1 MLGGDTGVV
10 KARALDGG
18 ALSLDDVAM
27 ARRHQPELAE
37 SVEEAIVLTL
47 FELATHLQR
56 GGEALAAPAKLT
68 TQQWL
73 ALLQIAGDPNFSS
86 RSRASLASEIARAR
100 GVSRATL
107 SVQLAALRK
116 RGLIDERIDPEDARR
131 RHLVLTPQ
139 GVDVI
144 GALQPARKAAN
155 LRLLGHLTVADRERF
170 LRYLRSCLDVMWELY
185 EADQT
190 TAARARL
197 DRPAVSARSTSRRR
211 NPKSRN
217 HRPGR

>member
-1 MLGGDTGVV
+1 
-10 KARALDGG
+10 
-18 ALSLDDVAM
+18 M
-27 ARRHQPELAE
+27 ARRHQPDLAE
-37 SVEEAIVLTL
+37 SIEEAIVLTL

-56 GGEALAAPAKLT
+56 GGEALAAPVQLT

-116 RGLIDERIDPEDARR
+116 RGLIQERVDPDDARR
-131 RHLVLTPQ
+131 RYLVLTRD
-139 GVDVI
+139 GADVI
-144 GALQPARKAAN
+144 DALQPARKAAN
-155 LRLLGHLTVADRERF
+155 LRLLGHLTVAERERF

-190 TAARARL
+190 TTARARL
-197 DRPAVSARSTSRRR
+197 DRSAVSARSTSRRR
-211 NPKSRN
+211 SPKSRRR
-217 HRPGR
+217 RPGR